1 MGEIVPRW
9 EWRTFGIEFGGVEE
23 AIAGHGPAKVRASVE
38 TYIVSA
44 AGSSN
49 TKVRDGLMDIK
60 RLQQVDQWGLE
71 QWLPVMKAEFPLTPM
86 VLVDVFR
93 AWNVVRPKLTKAG
106 YAFEELVADLV
117 RPNPSLAAVEVR
129 KERHGFT
136 VDGCIVE
143 IANLRFDGA
152 PVRTVAVEQEDP
164 AAVIA
169 TVRRLGLDRFENVN
183 YVKALKRFKKFAD
196 A

>member
-1 MGEIVPRW
+1 MAAIVPRW
-9 EWRTFGIEFGGVEE
+9 EWRTFGAEFGTAEN
-23 AIAGHGPAKVRASVE
+23 AILTHGPAKVRTSSE

-60 RLQQVDQWGLE
+60 RLQQVNERGLE

-86 VLVDVFR
+86 VLMDVFR
-93 AWNVVRPKLTKAG
+93 FWKVVRPKLTKDA
-106 YAFEELVADLV
+106 YSFDEFVTELI

-136 VDGCIVE
+136 VSGCIVE
-143 IANLRFDGA
+143 IANLWFDGA
-152 PVRTVAVEQEDP
+152 PTRTIAVEHEDP
-164 AAVIA
+164 AAVIG
-169 TVRRLGLDRFENVN
+169 TVRQLGLERFENVN
-183 YVKALKRFKKFAD
+183 YVKALERFKGIAGT
-196 A
+196 